1 MDLRCAWL
9 EYLDVGSDGAVLT
22 RRGRTREAQGGGTL
36 GLAMPDAVSMLPTTV
51 KDTMLCGHAYANSFT
66 AASFLYALL
75 GAGSIVCLECHC
87 M

>member
-1 MDLRCAWL
+1 M
-9 EYLDVGSDGAVLT
+9 
-22 RRGRTREAQGGGTL
+22 